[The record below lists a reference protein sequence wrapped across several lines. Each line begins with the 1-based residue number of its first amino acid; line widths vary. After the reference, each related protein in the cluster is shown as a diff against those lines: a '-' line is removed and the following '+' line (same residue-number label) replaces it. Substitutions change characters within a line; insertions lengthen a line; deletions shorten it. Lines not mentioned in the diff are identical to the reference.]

1 MKSLKIK
8 IIVLL
13 AFLLCLTCKHS
24 NKNEVPKKNT
34 FAITIENVENGK
46 ITAKLGK
53 KVLTTEELKAIEE
66 DSLLTFTLEASE
78 KYKVKHLMLGEAKYE
93 NVKDKVISVDIKVK
107 KNFTVKGAVD
117 AFFTITI
124 NNSEN
129 GTLNVLK
136 DGSELSA
143 EELKEVIKNTQ
154 VTFKLTSSKD
164 YKPKFLKVGDE
175 IINNDENKLI
185 LEKQITITKDIEASF
200 EMEKDPLKTYSVES
214 NGKTIVFKMAKIP
227 EASNVTF
234 GGDYN
239 NGYKNIDNKMN
250 KKHTA
255 SLSSFYLCNTETTQE
270 LYQAI
275 MNENPSNFQGND
287 GAKKVQDG
295 EMQEKRPVEKVT
307 WFEAIAFCNALTIKL
322 LSNQDCVYY
331 SDESKTI
338 AYTKED
344 AQFKNG
350 NKLEPKPVYVDWS
363 KTGFGLPTDTEWE
376 WAALGGESHKYSGSD
391 DLDSVSWYKDNS
403 NNKTHEVAK
412 KAING
417 YGLYDMT
424 GNVAEWCWDWMAAY
438 TENAIL
444 EKDYKGVE
452 TGTKRVTR
460 PSSYFY
466 TQIHQF
472 LLFRGNGLLPDKSLP
487 NTGFRIAQN
496 KVS

>member
-275 MNENPSNFQGND
+275 MNENPAIFKEMMGL
-287 GAKKVQDG
+287 KKFK
-295 EMQEKRPVEKVT
+295 MEKCK
-307 WFEAIAFCNALTIKL
+307 KKDL
-322 LSNQDCVYY
+322 L
-331 SDESKTI
+331 
-338 AYTKED
+338 
-344 AQFKNG
+344 
-350 NKLEPKPVYVDWS
+350 
-363 KTGFGLPTDTEWE
+363 
-376 WAALGGESHKYSGSD
+376 
-391 DLDSVSWYKDNS
+391 
-403 NNKTHEVAK
+403 K
-412 KAING
+412 K
-417 YGLYDMT
+417 
-424 GNVAEWCWDWMAAY
+424 
-438 TENAIL
+438 
-444 EKDYKGVE
+444 
-452 TGTKRVTR
+452 
-460 PSSYFY
+460 
-466 TQIHQF
+466 
-472 LLFRGNGLLPDKSLP
+472 
-487 NTGFRIAQN
+487 
-496 KVS
+496 